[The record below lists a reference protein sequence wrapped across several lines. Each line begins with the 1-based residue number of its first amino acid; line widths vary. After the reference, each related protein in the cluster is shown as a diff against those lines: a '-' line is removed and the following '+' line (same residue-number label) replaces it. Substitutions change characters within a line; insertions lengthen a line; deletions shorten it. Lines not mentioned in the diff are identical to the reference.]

1 MDILNKRL
9 KTGCMEQK
17 ALESSNLSEVANKLK
32 TVTGNPLA
40 FLTWLDYLCNYTE
53 LDPEKLAGNLRG
65 YVKTHYSTIDI
76 NILEKLAKRFI
87 YPKKRKFI
95 GLQTRSE
102 IMPVLDNSDALFN
115 KLIDRG
121 VLIPEDLYEDKTD
134 ANSKY
139 SLSQEFAFFNLDE
152 SIL

>member
-87 YPKKRKFI
+87 
-95 GLQTRSE
+95 QTRSE
-102 IMPVLDNSDALFN
+102 IMPLLDNSDALFN